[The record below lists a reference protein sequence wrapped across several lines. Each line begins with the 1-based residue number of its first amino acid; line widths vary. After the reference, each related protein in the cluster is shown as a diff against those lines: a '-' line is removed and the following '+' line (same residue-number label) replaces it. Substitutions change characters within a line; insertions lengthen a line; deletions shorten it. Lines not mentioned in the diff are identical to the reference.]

1 MRIAAAGRGL
11 LYTFTSFSGQSDF
24 ASQKSCICAVT
35 HVTKSA
41 CPTVAEKCLPTDIC
55 PRSRWRSQPLSRVS
69 RKQRYNTLDFASK
82 IVCQQGCYA
91 PLLETP
97 RQWDCIPLDTC
108 NFLHTAVPKLKK
120 YSFPPVRRKYKRKHL
135 RHDSESAN
143 LPFGA
148 DNLKLDMVQ
157 FQIISLCYGRG
168 LNLQIQNSALI
179 NIDSERNLE
188 YG

>member
-1 MRIAAAGRGL
+1 M
-11 LYTFTSFSGQSDF
+11 QF
-24 ASQKSCICAVT
+24 A
-35 HVTKSA
+35 
-41 CPTVAEKCLPTDIC
+41 TD
-55 PRSRWRSQPLSRVS
+55 
-69 RKQRYNTLDFASK
+69 A
-82 IVCQQGCYA
+82 
-91 PLLETP
+91 
-97 RQWDCIPLDTC
+97 
-108 NFLHTAVPKLKK
+108 KK
-120 YSFPPVRRKYKRKHL
+120 NKRKHL
-135 RHDSESAN
+135 RQVREDAN

>member
-1 MRIAAAGRGL
+1 MGL
-11 LYTFTSFSGQSDF
+11 HPSGHLQFSSHSGTQTEKIQF
-24 ASQKSCICAVT
+24 ATGAK
-35 HVTKSA
+35 
-41 CPTVAEKCLPTDIC
+41 
-55 PRSRWRSQPLSRVS
+55 
-69 RKQRYNTLDFASK
+69 K
-82 IVCQQGCYA
+82 IQ
-91 PLLETP
+91 
-97 RQWDCIPLDTC
+97 
-108 NFLHTAVPKLKK
+108 
-120 YSFPPVRRKYKRKHL
+120 RKHL

>member
-1 MRIAAAGRGL
+1 
-11 LYTFTSFSGQSDF
+11 
-24 ASQKSCICAVT
+24 
-35 HVTKSA
+35 
-41 CPTVAEKCLPTDIC
+41 
-55 PRSRWRSQPLSRVS
+55 
-69 RKQRYNTLDFASK
+69 
-82 IVCQQGCYA
+82 
-91 PLLETP
+91 LETL

-120 YSFPPVRRKYKRKHL
+120 YSLPPVRRKYKRKHL
-135 RHDSESAN
+135 RYDSESAN

-157 FQIISLCYGRG
+157 FQIISLCCGRG